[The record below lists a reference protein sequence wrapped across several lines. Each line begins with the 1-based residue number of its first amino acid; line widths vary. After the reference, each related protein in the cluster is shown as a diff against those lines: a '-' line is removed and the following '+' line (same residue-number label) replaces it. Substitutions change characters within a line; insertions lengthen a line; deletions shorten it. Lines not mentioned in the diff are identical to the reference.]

1 MARTAK
7 LFRWSAE
14 ARIQASQCVDAS
26 LVASKNASC
35 ICKTWYSKAGNT
47 KVKRFLHRLIDRC
60 SESTLLSETPMRDIR
75 LTSTARHSYRIA
87 ATLACVVVLAGAP
100 LMQAMGR
107 GERHE
112 SRHLIDNLEE
122 RWRQAVL
129 NRNVTTMDL
138 LLAEDYVAITPNGM
152 VQSKDDA
159 LNSLRNGQVHFTSLD
174 ISDRKVR
181 FYGTTALVTSR
192 VEVNGSG
199 PNGEVS
205 GSYRYT
211 HVYARDAKGVW
222 RIVSFEANKIRT
234 PEEHK

>member
-1 MARTAK
+1 MG
-7 LFRWSAE
+7 S
-14 ARIQASQCVDAS
+14 
-26 LVASKNASC
+26 
-35 ICKTWYSKAGNT
+35 T
-47 KVKRFLHRLIDRC
+47 KGYQFLHRPIDPC
-60 SESTLLSETPMRDIR
+60 SDSKLLSVTLMRDFW
-75 LTSTARHSYRIA
+75 LKSPARRSSRMA
-87 ATLACVVVLAGAP
+87 AALVCAVVLAGAP
-100 LMQAMGR
+100 LLGAMGR

-112 SRHLIDNLEE
+112 SRHLIDGLEE
-122 RWRQAVL
+122 RWRTAVL
-129 NRNVTTMDL
+129 NRNVTAMDL

-159 LNSLRNGQVHFTSLD
+159 LNNLRNGAIHFTSLE

-192 VEVNGSG
+192 AEVSGTG

-211 HVYARDAKGVW
+211 HVYARDVRGVW
-222 RIVSFEANKIRT
+222 RIVSFEANRIRT

>member
-1 MARTAK
+1 MARTAR
-7 LFRWSAE
+7 LFGW
-14 ARIQASQCVDAS
+14 RILAGQPVRLYVCASR
-26 LVASKNASC
+26 L
-35 ICKTWYSKAGNT
+35 KAQPECWERPGST
-47 KVKRFLHRLIDRC
+47 KVKRFLHRQIDQC
-60 SESTLLSETPMRDIR
+60 SGSKLLSVSPMREFR
-75 LTSTARHSYRIA
+75 LKSTGRRTYCLIA
-87 ATLACVVVLAGAP
+87 VLCAVVLAGAP
-100 LMQAMGR
+100 LASAMGR

-122 RWRQAVL
+122 RWRDAVL

-159 LNSLRNGQVHFTSLD
+159 LNSLRNGQVHFTSLE

-192 VEVNGSG
+192 VEVSGSG

-234 PEEHK
+234 PDEHK

>member
-1 MARTAK
+1 
-7 LFRWSAE
+7 
-14 ARIQASQCVDAS
+14 
-26 LVASKNASC
+26 
-35 ICKTWYSKAGNT
+35 
-47 KVKRFLHRLIDRC
+47 
-60 SESTLLSETPMRDIR
+60 MRDFR
-75 LTSTARHSYRIA
+75 LRSTARHSYRMA
-87 ATLACVVVLAGAP
+87 AMLACVVVLAGTP
-100 LMQAMGR
+100 LLQAMGR

-112 SRHLIDNLEE
+112 TRHLIDNLEE

-129 NRNVTTMDL
+129 SRNVTTMDL

-159 LNSLRNGQVHFTSLD
+159 LNGLRNGGLHFTSME

-192 VEVNGSG
+192 VEVHGTG
-199 PNGEVS
+199 PNGDVT

-211 HVYARDAKGVW
+211 HVYARDVKGVW